1 MSNQQQFKRRI
12 KIIKPKFQ
20 LKLVGI
26 FVGLSALS
34 VLLQSVLLAHRLTQL
49 SVEVPV
55 GGQYVVDALPG
66 LISEIIVFAF
76 GLVLP
81 LIFAVG
87 VLITHRIAG
96 PVYRFEQYLGAIAR
110 GEDVGECKIRNGDE
124 LVELCD
130 LINKAVERL
139 KSEGARVSELA
150 AAAPA
155 LAADESQPL
164 RNAG

>member
-1 MSNQQQFKRRI
+1 MTNQKHYKRRI
-12 KIIKPKFQ
+12 KIIKPRFQ

-96 PVYRFEQYLGAIAR
+96 PVYRFEQHLSAIAR
-110 GEDVGECKIRNGDE
+110 GEDVGPCRIRDGDE

-130 LINKAVERL
+130 LINRAVERMRA
-139 KSEGARVSELA
+139 EGGPIAEIDAGS
-150 AAAPA
+150 AAPDVPEA
-155 LAADESQPL
+155 KPL
-164 RNAG
+164 RHAG

>member
-1 MSNQQQFKRRI
+1 MAKKTHKRRI
-12 KIIKPKFQ
+12 KIIKPRLQ

-26 FVGLSALS
+26 FIGLAALS

-49 SVEVPV
+49 STEIPS

-66 LISEIIVFAF
+66 LISEILIFTC

-96 PVYRFEQYLGAIAR
+96 PVYRFEQHLGAVAR
-110 GEDVGECKIRNGDE
+110 GEETGPCRIRSGDE
-124 LVELCD
+124 LGELCAV
-130 LINKAVERL
+130 INEAVAALHERSAAQSPAA
-139 KSEGARVSELA
+139 SE
-150 AAAPA
+150 PA
-155 LAADESQPL
+155 YKQ
-164 RNAG
+164 AG